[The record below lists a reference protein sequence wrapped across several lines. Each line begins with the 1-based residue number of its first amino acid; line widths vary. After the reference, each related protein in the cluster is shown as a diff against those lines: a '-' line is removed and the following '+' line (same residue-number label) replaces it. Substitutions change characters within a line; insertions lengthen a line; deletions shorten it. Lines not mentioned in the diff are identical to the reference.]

1 LPVRRE
7 IMKENKIKEILAQPV
22 MLWGGRN
29 KQVLSQGSID
39 MLTKQ
44 IVDLSI
50 KTQAEICESCK
61 DYFEFKRLHKLLE
74 PPEEVLLSPEE
85 ISQHIQQDCKLWC
98 PTKGEF
104 LQEVGEVISKAQAQ
118 KCQAYYE
125 AKGDEEGLLTDEDI
139 IRSSQWYEEKCSK
152 LDVDPDFFG
161 EMKAI
166 ADAQKALGSK
176 KIKELEEQNAEYQED
191 CVELARQLVEVDE
204 KHQKETEGIFEEIEA
219 MFEPTVPMTMKY
231 EDWRA
236 LKKKLGGKDG

>member
-44 IVDLSI
+44 IADLSI
-50 KTQAEICESCK
+50 KTQATK
-61 DYFEFKRLHKLLE
+61 AKL
-74 PPEEVLLSPEE
+74 
-85 ISQHIQQDCKLWC
+85 
-98 PTKGEF
+98 
-104 LQEVGEVISKAQAQ
+104 
-118 KCQAYYE
+118 YYE
-125 AKGDEEGLLTDEDI
+125 NLH
-139 IRSSQWYEEKCSK
+139 
-152 LDVDPDFFG
+152 
-161 EMKAI
+161 
-166 ADAQKALGSK
+166 QKE
-176 KIKELEEQNAEYQED
+176 IKELEKSNAEYQED